1 MSEPL
6 LVSLDEV
13 SALIG
18 KSRRTVYELIATN
31 KLKAVKAGRNTRV
44 VYQSVKAY
52 VDNLPAVKIKPYHA
66 AGTVS

>member
-52 VDNLPAVKIKPYHA
+52 VGNLPAVKIKPYHA

>member
-1 MSEPL
+1 MFEPM

-13 SALIG
+13 SAMIG
-18 KSRRTVYELIATN
+18 KSRRTVYELIATD

-52 VDNLPAVKIKPYHA
+52 VENLPAVKIKPYHA
-66 AGTVS
+66 AGAVS

>member
-1 MSEPL
+1 MSEPM

-13 SALIG
+13 SVLIG
-18 KSRRTVYELIATN
+18 KSRRTVYELIATD

-44 VYQSVKAY
+44 IYQSVKAY

-66 AGTVS
+66 TGAVS

>member
-1 MSEPL
+1 MFEPM

-13 SALIG
+13 SAMIG
-18 KSRRTVYELIATN
+18 KSRRTVYELIATD

-52 VDNLPAVKIKPYHA
+52 VENLPAVKIKPYHA
-66 AGTVS
+66 VGAVG

>member
-1 MSEPL
+1 MSEPM

-18 KSRRTVYELIATN
+18 KSRRTVYELIATD

-44 VYQSVKAY
+44 IYQSVKAY

-66 AGTVS
+66 AGTVN

>member
-1 MSEPL
+1 MFEPM

-13 SALIG
+13 SAMIG
-18 KSRRTVYELIATN
+18 KSRRTVYELIATD
-31 KLKAVKAGRNTRV
+31 KLKAVRAGRNTRV

-66 AGTVS
+66 AGTVT

>member
-1 MSEPL
+1 MSEPM

-31 KLKAVKAGRNTRV
+31 KLRAVKAGRNTRV

-52 VDNLPAVKIKPYHA
+52 VDNLPAVKIKPYCA
-66 AGTVS
+66 AGAGN